1 MIDEI
6 VGIMRSGRRC
16 DTRGLKKANR
26 HMLSEWSSKVNR
38 VLVNIKTDNITD
50 TNEMICA
57 VAQYVSK
64 KVGLRVMGRNVKK
77 EPWWKRRIQNTIRE
91 LRSHVNIL
99 QRKKRGKLTKGD
111 KYKIL
116 DRKYR
121 IKTKGEDTVI
131 EELKQRLQAKATK
144 LKRYEN
150 RIQQFKINRSFQQDQ
165 KKVYQELS
173 GLTRTE
179 GVTPDAAESE
189 RFWSTIWGNEAQH
202 NRDAQWLK
210 DLREECDKVNQQGI
224 TITLETVTERVKK
237 IPNWKAP
244 GPNGV
249 QGYWLKKLT
258 SLHDRIA
265 EQMNELV
272 NNRAPLLVWM
282 TTGRTVLCQKDP
294 KKGNVVEN
302 YRPISCLLLL

>member
-1 MIDEI
+1 M
-6 VGIMRSGRRC
+6 
-16 DTRGLKKANR
+16 
-26 HMLSEWSSKVNR
+26 
-38 VLVNIKTDNITD
+38 
-50 TNEMICA
+50 
-57 VAQYVSK
+57 
-64 KVGLRVMGRNVKK
+64 
-77 EPWWKRRIQNTIRE
+77 
-91 LRSHVNIL
+91 
-99 QRKKRGKLTKGD
+99 
-111 KYKIL
+111 L

-173 GLTRTE
+173 GFKRTE

-210 DLREECDKVNQQGI
+210 DLREECDKVNQQDI
-224 TITLETVTERVKK
+224 AITLEMVTERVKK
-237 IPNWKAP
+237 IPNRKAS
-244 GPNGV
+244 GPDGGTGLLV
-249 QGYWLKKLT
+249 KELT

-272 NNRAPLLVWM
+272 NNRAPLPVWM
-282 TTGRTVLCQKDP
+282 TTGRTVLCQTDP
-294 KKGNVVEN
+294 KKGNLGEN
-302 YRPISCLLLL
+302 YRPIPCLPLLWKLMTGIIADYVYQMLLESDILQVEQKGCRKESIGTKDQLLIDNMILNDSKR